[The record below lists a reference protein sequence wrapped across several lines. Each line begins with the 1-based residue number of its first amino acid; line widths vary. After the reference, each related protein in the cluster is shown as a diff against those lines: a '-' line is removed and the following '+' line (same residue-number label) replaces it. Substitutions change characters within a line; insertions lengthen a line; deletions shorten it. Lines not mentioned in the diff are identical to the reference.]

1 MEYFI
6 ESITQT
12 LCDNILEINFFNHE
26 TILVSIDAAVDLLD
40 HANSISQQVIDMI
53 QSYNYNRTSVYI

>member
-1 MEYFI
+1 MEYII

-12 LCDNILEINFFNHE
+12 FCDSLLEINFFNHE
-26 TILVSIDAAVDLLD
+26 TILVSVEAAFDLLD
-40 HANSISQQVIDMI
+40 YAGSIPQQVIDVI